1 MPNALTA
8 GGALPPIPQP
18 QQQQQQQQAP
28 QAAGP
33 QGVPAPTHAQTV
45 AALRHFHAVMGELRG
60 LATNPDLGKANVKSS
75 IIDGTTKLVSQRM
88 MSPGQAVEM
97 LASVPDKPYQQKMW
111 VAQHLQNAMLA
122 RAAVL
127 MHHAVAFAGTPPQQA
142 PSADSHQQDLSAM
155 METHFKRAA

>member
-8 GGALPPIPQP
+8 SALPPIPQP
-18 QQQQQQQQAP
+18 QQQQQQAP

-45 AALRHFHAVMGELRG
+45 AALRHFHAVMNELRSI
-60 LATNPDLGKANVKSS
+60 ATSPDLGKASVKSS
-75 IIDGTTKLVSQRM
+75 IIDGTTKLVSERM

-97 LASVPDKPYQQKMW
+97 LASVPDKPRDQKMW

-122 RAAVL
+122 RAAVV

-142 PSADSHQQDLSAM
+142 PSADNHQQDLSAM
-155 METHFKRAA
+155 MEAHFSKRAA